1 MGKIR
6 IDIGIKRRIE
16 MEERSKR
23 NPRKILSINFTKPR
37 SPNNLGYE
45 K

>member
-6 IDIGIKRRIE
+6 IDIGMKSKIE

-23 NPRKILSINFTKPR
+23 NPRKRLSINFKK
-37 SPNNLGYE
+37 SIFSNNLGY
-45 K
+45 

>member
-6 IDIGIKRRIE
+6 IHIGINSRIE

-23 NPRKILSINFTKPR
+23 NPRKILSINFKNPR
-37 SPNNLGYE
+37 SSNNLGYE